1 MASDNKKSSKPAAK
15 KVKDRWKAKEWYKL
29 YAPKMFNQVLLG
41 ETPSSDPSNLMG
53 RIVEA
58 TVHDLTGDFSKMHVK
73 LTFKVKE
80 VRGFDAH
87 TVFIGQTLTS
97 DYVRRLTRRKR
108 TKTDH
113 VIDVRTKDGYLLRIK
128 PMSVTDKR
136 IQSSQETAVR
146 NAMTNEVTNMGIEM
160 TMADMVKVII
170 TGEMSKRLSNAAKVI
185 VPIKRSARPRSWR
198 WARAD
203 RTSPSYL
210 SLSPRSRSSQPSQR
224 WRSPPR
230 PRSRPRKRR
239 SLPRARRSKT
249 TSPCRGGS
257 AWWSVGLIGNL
268 GKIPP
273 SLQRNPKVMGSNPI
287 PGTSL

>member
-1 MASDNKKSSKPAAK
+1 MASDNKKSAKPAAK

-146 NAMTNEVTNMGIEM
+146 NAMTKEVTNMGVEM

-185 VPIKRSARPRSWR
+185 VPIKRVEVRKTEVLEMGEGGQDVSIVPQPEPEVEEQPAEPTVEEPAATEESA
-198 WARAD
+198 AEEEI
-203 RTSPSYL
+203 
-210 SLSPRSRSSQPSQR
+210 
-224 WRSPPR
+224 
-230 PRSRPRKRR
+230 
-239 SLPRARRSKT
+239 
-249 TSPCRGGS
+249 S
-257 AWWSVGLIGNL
+257 AEGEE
-268 GKIPP
+268 K
-273 SLQRNPKVMGSNPI
+273 
-287 PGTSL
+287 

>member
-1 MASDNKKSSKPAAK
+1 MATDTKKSAKPTAK

-41 ETPSSDPSNLMG
+41 ETPSSEPSNLMG

-146 NAMTNEVTNMGIEM
+146 AAMTNEVTNMGIEM

-185 VPIKRSARPRSWR
+185 VPIKRVEVRKTEVLEMGEGGQDVSIVPQPEPEVEEQPAEPTEEEPAATEESA
-198 WARAD
+198 
-203 RTSPSYL
+203 
-210 SLSPRSRSSQPSQR
+210 
-224 WRSPPR
+224 
-230 PRSRPRKRR
+230 
-239 SLPRARRSKT
+239 
-249 TSPCRGGS
+249 
-257 AWWSVGLIGNL
+257 VEEE
-268 GKIPP
+268 IPAEGEE
-273 SLQRNPKVMGSNPI
+273 K
-287 PGTSL
+287 